1 MKKIFLLPICVLAA
15 CAGCSKDNIF
25 NDGSEEL
32 YGGGS
37 TSGVSGPT
45 TVEVKLDEEDL
56 IAGTNFDRTISI
68 TFNDGGAA
76 SVSGDANGIVK
87 VNGNQ
92 VTADNTATSE
102 KVKYELSG
110 STTNGFFK
118 VYSNNK
124 QALVLNSVSITN
136 PGGAA
141 INNQGKKRCFVVVN
155 GSSTLADGSSYTQT
169 PENEDEKAA
178 FFSEGQ
184 LIFSGEGTL
193 TVTAKGKSGIT
204 SDDYLHFMASPTVK
218 VTSSAGHA
226 VRGKDAVIVSDGVLE
241 AIATKAMKKGVAS
254 DSLVL
259 FNGGK
264 TTIAVSGGTAYD
276 DDDQEYKASAG
287 VKADQLFVMNAGV
300 LTITNSGSGGKGISG
315 DGPAYFQG
323 GTVNVTVTG
332 SNYGQSS
339 SGMGGRPGQS
349 NTSSDSSKS
358 AKGIKFDGDIYI
370 SGGSV
375 SAKASNHEGIESE
388 GKIEIT
394 GGSVYAQSKDDA
406 INSAGMLA
414 ITGGSVCA
422 YSTGNDGI
430 DANGNLYIE
439 GGVVYAIGS
448 GGAENAI
455 DANTEGGFQ
464 LYVNGGTLFAI
475 GGLENGAQLS
485 QNCYQASSWSK
496 NTWYSLSVGNDTW
509 CFKTPSGGGTGLV
522 VSASSQPTLLSGV
535 TPSGGTS
542 VFDGMGVL
550 EGSASGGTAVSLST
564 YSSGSGMGGPGMG
577 GGRGW

>member
-15 CAGCSKDNIF
+15 CAGCSKDNSF
-25 NDGSEEL
+25 NNGSEEL

-56 IAGTNFDRTISI
+56 ISRTSFDRTITI
-68 TFNDGGAA
+68 RFNEGGQAT
-76 SVSGDANGIVK
+76 VSGDANNIVK

-92 VTADNTATSE
+92 VTADNTSTTE

-118 VYSNNK
+118 LYSNNK
-124 QALVLNSVSITN
+124 QAIVLNDVSITN
-136 PGGAA
+136 PNGAA
-141 INNQGKKRCFVVVN
+141 INNQGKKRSFVVVN
-155 GSSTLADGSSYTQT
+155 GNNSLADGNAYTLT
-169 PENEDEKAA
+169 PDGEDEKAA

-184 LIFSGEGTL
+184 LIFSGDGTL
-193 TVTAKGKSGIT
+193 TVSAKGKAGIT

-218 VTSSAGHA
+218 VTSNAGHA

-241 AIATKAMKKGVAS
+241 AISTRAMKKGVAS

-259 FNGGK
+259 FNGGV
-264 TTIAVSGGTAYD
+264 TTVSVSGGTAYD
-276 DDDQEYKASAG
+276 DEDQEYKSAAG
-287 VKADQLFVMNAGV
+287 IKADQLFVMNAGT
-300 LTITNSGSGGKGISG
+300 LTVTSSGSGGKGISG
-315 DGPAYFQG
+315 DGAGYFQG
-323 GTVNVTVTG
+323 GTVKVTVTG
-332 SNYGQSS
+332 SNYGQSGRS
-339 SGMGGRPGQS
+339 S
-349 NTSSDSSKS
+349 SSDSSKS
-358 AKGIKFDGDIYI
+358 AKGIKFDGNIYI
-370 SGGSV
+370 SGGSL
-375 SAKASNHEGIESE
+375 SAKASNHEAIESK

-448 GGAENAI
+448 GGAEVAM

-496 NTWYSLSVGNDTW
+496 NTWYSLSVGSDTY
-509 CFKTPSGGGTGLV
+509 CFKTPSSGGNGLV
-522 VSASSQPTLLSGV
+522 VSASSEPEVLSGIS
-535 TPSGGTS
+535 PSGGTS

-564 YSSGSGMGGPGMG
+564 YSSGGGMGGPSMGGPGMGGPGMG
-577 GGRGW
+577 W